1 MNWLNDKIN
10 DTSVQHSKDPTMYG
24 VLMID
29 IDSTALTNEDVS
41 LLEQVQVGGVILF
54 ARNVADAAQ
63 VRALCD
69 DIRYHNPDIL
79 IGVDQEGG
87 RVARLR
93 DGFTPLPAMGKLGE
107 LFDHNPAQALSCA
120 YDCGY
125 LMAAEVLAVGID
137 LSFAPVL
144 DRDGISQVI
153 GDRSFHEDP
162 QIIVALATQFMR
174 GMRAAGMATTGKHF
188 PGHGAI
194 APDSHVAEAIDDRS
208 LDEILASDMQP
219 FAQTLPW
226 LDALMPA
233 HVIFS
238 QVDNKPAGFSK
249 IWLQDIIRD
258 QLKFE
263 GVLFSDDLSMAGA
276 QAAGDV
282 SARVRAAIKAGC
294 DVALVCN
301 DRIAAHEAAKAAQ
314 ELPYPNQSR
323 IKTMCGQVPLWQ
335 GDLASTCQQFEY
347 WQQAKD
353 TVLKT
358 FFSAQSDASTSE
370 SESENEKAL
379 DPTHYKQITF

>member
-1 MNWLNDKIN
+1 
-10 DTSVQHSKDPTMYG
+10 MYG

-29 IDSTALTNEDVS
+29 IDSTTLTAEDIG
-41 LLEQVQVGGVILF
+41 LIKQAQIGGVILF

-69 DIRYHNPDIL
+69 EIRYHNPDIL

-93 DGFTPLPAMGKLGE
+93 KGFTPLPAMGRLGD
-107 LFDHNPAQALSCA
+107 LFNQEPNRALNCA

-153 GDRSFHEDP
+153 GDRSFHRET
-162 QIIVALATQFMR
+162 QTITALATQFMR
-174 GMRAAGMATTGKHF
+174 GMKAAGMATTGKHF
-188 PGHGAI
+188 PGHGSI
-194 APDSHVAEAIDDRS
+194 APDSHVSEAIDTRS
-208 LDEILASDMQP
+208 LDEIINSDMQP

-249 IWLQDIIRD
+249 IWLKDIIRD
-258 QLKFE
+258 QLKFD

-276 QAAGDV
+276 EAAGDI
-282 SARVRAAIKAGC
+282 SARVKAAIKAGC
-294 DVALVCN
+294 DIALVCN
-301 DRIAAHEAAKAAQ
+301 DRVSAHEAAEAAQ
-314 ELPYPNQSR
+314 DLPYPNQKR
-323 IKTMCGQVPLWQ
+323 IKTMCGDIPIWQ
-335 GDLASTCQQFEY
+335 GDLESTCQQFDY
-347 WQQAKD
+347 WLQAKQNV
-353 TVLKT
+353 TQT
-358 FFSAQSDASTSE
+358 FFNTP
-370 SESENEKAL
+370 SENSSGDAATLK
-379 DPTHYKQITF
+379 DPTLYK

>member
-1 MNWLNDKIN
+1 
-10 DTSVQHSKDPTMYG
+10 MYG

-29 IDSTALTNEDVS
+29 IGSTALTAEDVS
-41 LLEQVQVGGVILF
+41 LIKQAQIGGVILF
-54 ARNVADAAQ
+54 ARNVADATQ

-93 DGFTPLPAMGKLGE
+93 EGFTSLPAMGKLGD
-107 LFDHNPAQALSCA
+107 LFNQDPNRALSCA

-153 GDRSFHEDP
+153 GDRSFHHDT
-162 QIIVALATQFMR
+162 QAITALATQFMR
-174 GMRAAGMATTGKHF
+174 GMKAAGMATTGKHF

-194 APDSHVAEAIDDRS
+194 APDSHVSEAIDTRS
-208 LDEILASDMQP
+208 LDDIINSDMQP

-238 QVDNKPAGFSK
+238 KVDNKPAGFSK
-249 IWLQDIIRD
+249 IWLKDILRK
-258 QLKFE
+258 QLKFD
-263 GVLFSDDLSMAGA
+263 GVIFSDDLSMAGA
-276 QAAGDV
+276 EAAGNI
-282 SARVRAAIKAGC
+282 SARVNAAIKAGC
-294 DVALVCN
+294 DIALVCN
-301 DRIAAHEAAKAAQ
+301 DRVAAHEAAAAAQ
-314 ELPYPNQSR
+314 DLPYPHQNR
-323 IKTMCGQVPLWQ
+323 IKTMCGNIPIWQ
-335 GDLASTCQQFEY
+335 GNLESTCQQFDY
-347 WQQAKD
+347 WQQAKQNV
-353 TVLKT
+353 TQT
-358 FFSAQSDASTSE
+358 FFDTGFSAKTASGIADTT
-370 SESENEKAL
+370 
-379 DPTHYKQITF
+379 DPTHYT

>member
-1 MNWLNDKIN
+1 
-10 DTSVQHSKDPTMYG
+10 MYG

-29 IDSTALTNEDVS
+29 IDSTALTAEDVS
-41 LLEQVQVGGVILF
+41 LIKQAQVGGVILF

-63 VRALCD
+63 VRTLCD
-69 DIRYHNPDIL
+69 EIRYHNADIL

-93 DGFTPLPAMGKLGE
+93 HGFTPLPAMGRLGE
-107 LFDHNPAQALSCA
+107 LFNQDPNRALSLA

-153 GDRSFHEDP
+153 GDRSFHQEP
-162 QIIVALATQFMR
+162 QSIIALASQFMR
-174 GMRAAGMATTGKHF
+174 GMKNAGMATTGKHF

-194 APDSHVAEAIDDRS
+194 APDSHVAEAIDSRS
-208 LDEILASDMQP
+208 LDEIINSDMQP

-249 IWLQDIIRD
+249 IWLKDIIRQ
-258 QLKFE
+258 QLNFD

-282 SARVRAAIKAGC
+282 SARVKAAIEAGC
-294 DVALVCN
+294 DIALVCN
-301 DRIAAHEAAKAAQ
+301 DRVAAHEAAKAAQ
-314 ELPYPNQSR
+314 ELPYPDQKR
-323 IKTMCGQVPLWQ
+323 IKTMCGQIPVWQ
-335 GDLASTCQQFEY
+335 GDLESTCQQFDY

-353 TVLKT
+353 NILQT
-358 FFSAQSDASTSE
+358 FFPSQPEVQAE
-370 SESENEKAL
+370 LK
-379 DPTHYKQITF
+379 DPTNYK

>member
-1 MNWLNDKIN
+1 
-10 DTSVQHSKDPTMYG
+10 MYG

-41 LLEQVQVGGVILF
+41 LLKQAQVGGVILF
-54 ARNVADAAQ
+54 ARNVANAAQ

-69 DIRYHNPDIL
+69 NIRCHNPDIL

-107 LFDHNPAQALSCA
+107 LFDHNPTQALSCA

-162 QIIVALATQFMR
+162 QVIVALATQFMR

-194 APDSHVAEAIDDRS
+194 APDSHVAEAIDNRS

-238 QVDNKPAGFSK
+238 QVDDKPAGFSK
-249 IWLQDIIRD
+249 IWLKDIIRD
-258 QLKFE
+258 QLKFD
-263 GVLFSDDLSMAGA
+263 GVLFSDDLCMAGA
-276 QAAGDV
+276 QAAGDI
-282 SARVRAAIKAGC
+282 SARVRAAIEAGC
-294 DVALVCN
+294 DIALVCN
-301 DRIAAHEAAKAAQ
+301 DRVAAHEAAKAAQ

-323 IKTMCGQVPLWQ
+323 IKTMCGQVPSWQ
-335 GDLASTCQQFEY
+335 GDLESTCRQFEY

-353 TVLKT
+353 NVLNT
-358 FFSAQSDASTSE
+358 FFSAQSDSSLFETENSE
-370 SESENEKAL
+370 TL
-379 DPTHYKQITF
+379 DPTAYR

>member
-1 MNWLNDKIN
+1 
-10 DTSVQHSKDPTMYG
+10 MYG

-29 IDSTALTNEDVS
+29 IDNTALTAEDVS
-41 LLEQVQVGGVILF
+41 LIKQAQIGGVILF
-54 ARNVADAAQ
+54 GRNVADAAQ

-93 DGFTPLPAMGKLGE
+93 EGFTPLPAMGRLGE
-107 LFDHNPAQALSCA
+107 LFNHDPSRALSCA

-125 LMAAEVLAVGID
+125 LMAAEVMAVGID

-153 GDRSFHEDP
+153 GDRSFHQEP
-162 QIIVALATQFMR
+162 QAIVALATQFMR
-174 GMRAAGMATTGKHF
+174 GMKAAGMATTGKHF

-194 APDSHVAEAIDDRS
+194 APDSHVSEAIDTRS
-208 LDEILASDMQP
+208 LDEIINSDMQP
-219 FAQTLPW
+219 FAQTLSL

-249 IWLQDIIRD
+249 VWLKDIIRD
-258 QLKFE
+258 QLAFD

-276 QAAGDV
+276 KAAGDV
-282 SARVRAAIKAGC
+282 SARVKAAIEAGC
-294 DVALVCN
+294 DIALVCN
-301 DRIAAHEAAKAAQ
+301 DRVAAHEAAAAAQ
-314 ELPYPNQSR
+314 ELPYPNQRR
-323 IKTMCGQVPLWQ
+323 IKTMCGNIPKWQ
-335 GDLASTCQQFEY
+335 GDLESTCQQFDY
-347 WQQAKD
+347 WQQAKNNVTQSFFNVESD
-353 TVLKT
+353 TQADKP
-358 FFSAQSDASTSE
+358 ANE
-370 SESENEKAL
+370 SK
-379 DPTHYKQITF
+379 DPTDYK

>member
-1 MNWLNDKIN
+1 
-10 DTSVQHSKDPTMYG
+10 MYG

-29 IDSTALTNEDVS
+29 IDSTALTAEDVS
-41 LLEQVQVGGVILF
+41 LIKQAQVGGVILF

-63 VRALCD
+63 VRTLCD

-93 DGFTPLPAMGKLGE
+93 KGFTPLPAMGRLGD
-107 LFDHNPAQALSCA
+107 LFNQNPSLALSCA

-153 GDRSFHEDP
+153 GDRSFHQDP
-162 QIIVALATQFMR
+162 QAIVALATQFMH
-174 GMRAAGMATTGKHF
+174 GMKAAGMATTGKHF

-194 APDSHVAEAIDDRS
+194 APDSHVSEAIDARS
-208 LDEILASDMQP
+208 FDDIMASDMQP

-249 IWLQDIIRD
+249 IWLKDILRKK
-258 QLKFE
+258 LKYD
-263 GVLFSDDLSMAGA
+263 GVIFSDDLSMAAA
-276 QAAGDV
+276 QVAGDV
-282 SARVRAAIKAGC
+282 SARVRAAIGAGC
-294 DVALVCN
+294 DIALVCN
-301 DRIAAHEAAKAAQ
+301 DRVAAHEAAKAAQ
-314 ELPYPNQSR
+314 ALPYPNQTR
-323 IKTMCGQVPLWQ
+323 IKTMCGQVPVWQ
-335 GDLASTCQQFEY
+335 GDLESTCQQFAH
-347 WQQAKD
+347 WQQAKQNISQ
-353 TVLKT
+353 V
-358 FFSAQSDASTSE
+358 FFSLQSDINSQKNTIE
-370 SESENEKAL
+370 VK
-379 DPTHYKQITF
+379 DPTVYK

>member
-1 MNWLNDKIN
+1 
-10 DTSVQHSKDPTMYG
+10 MYG

-29 IDSTALTNEDVS
+29 IGSTALTAEDVS
-41 LLEQVQVGGVILF
+41 LIKQAQVGGVILF

-63 VRALCD
+63 VRELCD
-69 DIRYHNPDIL
+69 EIRYHNPDIL

-93 DGFTPLPAMGKLGE
+93 KGFTKLPAMGKLGE
-107 LFDHNPAQALSCA
+107 LFSHDPNRALTCA

-125 LMAAEVLAVGID
+125 LMATEVLAVGID

-144 DRDGISQVI
+144 DTNGLSQVI
-153 GDRSFHEDP
+153 GDRSFHKDP
-162 QIIVALATQFMR
+162 QVIVALASQLMR
-174 GMRAAGMATTGKHF
+174 GMKAAGMATTGKHF

-208 LDEILASDMQP
+208 LDEIMNSDMQP
-219 FAQTLPW
+219 FIQTLPW

-249 IWLQDIIRD
+249 IWLQDILRK
-258 QLKFE
+258 QLKFD

-276 QAAGDV
+276 QAAGDI
-282 SARVRAAIKAGC
+282 SARVNAAIKAGC
-294 DVALVCN
+294 DIALVCN
-301 DRIAAHEAAKAAQ
+301 DRIAAHEAAEAAQ
-314 ELPYPNQSR
+314 DLPYPNQSR
-323 IKTMCGQVPLWQ
+323 IKTMRGKIPMWQ
-335 GDLASTCQQFEY
+335 GNLQSTCQQFEH

-353 TVLKT
+353 NVMQN
-358 FFSAQSDASTSE
+358 FFNPLSETLLTDTSVKPKDSNIDKE
-370 SESENEKAL
+370 
-379 DPTHYKQITF
+379 DPTAYK

>member
-1 MNWLNDKIN
+1 
-10 DTSVQHSKDPTMYG
+10 MYG

-41 LLEQVQVGGVILF
+41 LLKQAQVGGVILF
-54 ARNVADAAQ
+54 ARNVANAAQ

-69 DIRYHNPDIL
+69 NIRCHNPDIL

-107 LFDHNPAQALSCA
+107 LFDHNPTQALSCA

-162 QIIVALATQFMR
+162 QVIVALATQFMR

-194 APDSHVAEAIDDRS
+194 APDSHVAEAIDNRS

-238 QVDNKPAGFSK
+238 QVDDKPAGFSK

-258 QLKFE
+258 QLKFD
-263 GVLFSDDLSMAGA
+263 GVLFSDDLCMAGA
-276 QAAGDV
+276 QAAGDI
-282 SARVRAAIKAGC
+282 SARVRAAIEAGC
-294 DVALVCN
+294 DIALVCN
-301 DRIAAHEAAKAAQ
+301 DRVAAHEAAKAAQ

-323 IKTMCGQVPLWQ
+323 IKTMCGQVPSWQ
-335 GDLASTCQQFEY
+335 GDLESTCRQFEY

-353 TVLKT
+353 NVLNT
-358 FFSAQSDASTSE
+358 FFSAQSDSSLFETENSE
-370 SESENEKAL
+370 TL
-379 DPTHYKQITF
+379 DPTAYR

>member
-1 MNWLNDKIN
+1 
-10 DTSVQHSKDPTMYG
+10 MYG

-29 IDSTALTNEDVS
+29 IDSTALTAEDVS
-41 LLEQVQVGGVILF
+41 LIKQAQVGGVILF

-93 DGFTPLPAMGKLGE
+93 EGFTSLPPMGKLGD
-107 LFDHNPAQALSCA
+107 LFDQDPSRSLSCA

-137 LSFAPVL
+137 FSFAPVL

-153 GDRSFHEDP
+153 GDRSFHQEP
-162 QIIVALATQFMR
+162 QVIVALATQFMR

-194 APDSHVAEAIDDRS
+194 APDSHVSEAIDDRS
-208 LDEILASDMQP
+208 LDEIMASDMQP

-233 HVIFS
+233 HVMFS
-238 QVDNKPAGFSK
+238 QVDTKPAGFSK
-249 IWLQDIIRD
+249 IWLQDILRK
-258 QLKFE
+258 QLNFN
-263 GVLFSDDLSMAGA
+263 GVVFSDDLSMAGA

-282 SARVRAAIKAGC
+282 SARVHAAIEAGC
-294 DVALVCN
+294 DIALVCN
-301 DRIAAHEAAKAAQ
+301 DRVAAHEAAEAAQ
-314 ELPYPNQSR
+314 DLPYPNQKR
-323 IKTMCGQVPLWQ
+323 IKTMCGQIPVWQ
-335 GDLASTCQQFEY
+335 GDLGSTCQQFDH

-353 TVLKT
+353 TVLQT
-358 FFSAQSDASTSE
+358 FFAIQSAIPS
-370 SESENEKAL
+370 SENTTETK
-379 DPTHYKQITF
+379 DPTAYK

>member
-1 MNWLNDKIN
+1 
-10 DTSVQHSKDPTMYG
+10 MYG

-29 IDSTALTNEDVS
+29 IDNTTLTNEDAS
-41 LLEQVQVGGVILF
+41 LLKQAQVGGVILF
-54 ARNVADAAQ
+54 ARNVVDAAQ

-93 DGFTPLPAMGKLGE
+93 EGFTPLPAMGKLGA
-107 LFDHNPAQALSCA
+107 LFNHNPAQALSVA

-137 LSFAPVL
+137 ISFAPVL

-153 GDRSFHEDP
+153 GDRSFHKDP
-162 QIIVALATQFMR
+162 QVIVALATQFMR

-194 APDSHVAEAIDDRS
+194 ALDSHVAEAVDDRS

-258 QLKFE
+258 KLKFE
-263 GVLFSDDLSMAGA
+263 GVLFSDDLSMKGA
-276 QAAGDV
+276 QAAGNV
-282 SARVRAAIKAGC
+282 SARVRAAIEAGC
-294 DVALVCN
+294 DIALVCN

-314 ELPYPNQSR
+314 DLPYPNQSR

-335 GDLASTCQQFEY
+335 GDLESTCRQFEY
-347 WQQAKD
+347 WQQAKEN
-353 TVLKT
+353 VLDR
-358 FFSAQSDASTSE
+358 FFSAQSDVSMANDINIKT
-370 SESENEKAL
+370 L
-379 DPTHYKQITF
+379 DPTIYR

>member
-1 MNWLNDKIN
+1 
-10 DTSVQHSKDPTMYG
+10 MYG

-29 IDSTALTNEDVS
+29 IDSTALTAEDVS
-41 LLEQVQVGGVILF
+41 LIKQAQVGGVILF

-69 DIRYHNPDIL
+69 DIRQHNADLL

-93 DGFTPLPAMGKLGE
+93 QGFTPLPAMGRLGE
-107 LFDHNPAQALSCA
+107 LFDQDPSRALSLA

-144 DRDGISQVI
+144 DRGGISQVI
-153 GDRSFHEDP
+153 GDSGFHQTP
-162 QIIVALATQFMR
+162 QAIIALAGQFMC
-174 GMRAAGMATTGKHF
+174 GMKAAGMATTGKHF
-188 PGHGAI
+188 PGHGAV
-194 APDSHVAEAIDDRS
+194 APDSHVAEAIDTRS
-208 LDEILASDMQP
+208 LDEIINSDMQP
-219 FAQTLPW
+219 FTQTLPW

-249 IWLQDIIRD
+249 IWLKDIIRK
-258 QLKFE
+258 QLNFD

-282 SARVRAAIKAGC
+282 SARVKAAIEAGC
-294 DVALVCN
+294 DIALVCN
-301 DRIAAHEAAKAAQ
+301 DRVAAHEAAKAAQ
-314 ELPYPNQSR
+314 ELPYPDQKR
-323 IKTMCGQVPLWQ
+323 VKAMRGQIPVWQ
-335 GDLASTCQQFEY
+335 GDLESTCQQFDY
-347 WQQAKD
+347 WHQAKENI
-353 TVLKT
+353 LQT
-358 FFSAQSDASTSE
+358 FFANQTKAPTE
-370 SESENEKAL
+370 SK
-379 DPTHYKQITF
+379 DPTAYK

>member
-1 MNWLNDKIN
+1 
-10 DTSVQHSKDPTMYG
+10 MYG

-29 IDSTALTNEDVS
+29 IDNTALTAEDVS
-41 LLEQVQVGGVILF
+41 LIKQAQVGGVILF
-54 ARNVADAAQ
+54 ARNVANAAQ
-63 VRALCD
+63 VRSLCD

-107 LFDHNPAQALSCA
+107 LFDHNPNKALSCA

-144 DRDGISQVI
+144 DKDGISQVI
-153 GDRSFHEDP
+153 GDRSFHKDP
-162 QIIVALATQFMR
+162 QVIVALATQFMR

-194 APDSHVAEAIDDRS
+194 APDSHVAEAIDNRS
-208 LDEILASDMQP
+208 LDEILATDMQP

-249 IWLQDIIRD
+249 IWLKDIIRD
-258 QLKFE
+258 KLKFD

-276 QAAGDV
+276 QAAGDIT
-282 SARVRAAIKAGC
+282 ARVRAAIKAGC
-294 DVALVCN
+294 DIALVCN
-301 DRIAAHEAAKAAQ
+301 DRIAAHEATEAAQ
-314 ELPYPNQSR
+314 DLPYPNQKR
-323 IKTMCGQVPLWQ
+323 IKTMCGQIPLWQ
-335 GDLASTCQQFEY
+335 GDLESTCQQFEH
-347 WQQAKD
+347 WQQARHSIMQA
-353 TVLKT
+353 
-358 FFSAQSDASTSE
+358 FFNSHAEGSVIDDSHDS
-370 SESENEKAL
+370 K
-379 DPTHYKQITF
+379 DPTVYT